1 MFNMIKRLA
10 LVLLG
15 MVIAA
20 LIATVVGA
28 RLMPVIEKLQ
38 KKSQLTE
45 TEDPSYESATQM
57 RPTGTEGQNWT
68 PPE

>member
-38 KKSQLTE
+38 KKSKLIA
-45 TEDPSYESATQM
+45 DDLSYESATQM